1 MCMNGSKMYIL
12 PISLLQK
19 KEDPKNVL
27 TQLVHSTL
35 RKFERDTTST
45 IAEGKYGPNNFM
57 EG

>member
-1 MCMNGSKMYIL
+1 MNGNKTYIL
-12 PISLLQK
+12 PLSLLQK

-35 RKFERDTTST
+35 RKFETDTTST
-45 IAEGKYGPNNFM
+45 IAEGKYGPNNFI